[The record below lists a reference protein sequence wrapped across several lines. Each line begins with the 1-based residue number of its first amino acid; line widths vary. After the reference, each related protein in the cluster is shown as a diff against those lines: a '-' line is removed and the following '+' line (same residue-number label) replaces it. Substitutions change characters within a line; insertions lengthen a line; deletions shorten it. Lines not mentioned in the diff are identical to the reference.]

1 MGWPSRWG
9 GRLILLA
16 VICYVYNLIGTIRK
30 SRTKNVHAFFILSA
44 SVWLLFTVSFGLVLL
59 YNFTYPFLEKESLDY
74 LPLHAHAGIAGWFL
88 LLVAGVGSR
97 LIPMFLISK
106 YSNTKLLWKI
116 FIFINC
122 GLIGFI
128 ISFLFLPGPP
138 YFLVSVLLVM
148 TGMFLFG
155 YYCLQAWRQRLRRKL
170 DEQMKISLLSVLLM
184 LLPFIILLVIT
195 GWLLTG
201 EQNTRLIT
209 LYGFTVF
216 FGWITAII
224 LGMTFKTLPFIVWN
238 KVYSGKA
245 GLEKTP
251 GPKELFSKKAFTVTG
266 FSYLA
271 GFLLFIPGIYMGQ
284 TVLLNAATVLLLVAA
299 LLYNFN
305 VLKIVMHKSTGS

>member
-1 MGWPSRWG
+1 
-9 GRLILLA
+9 
-16 VICYVYNLIGTIRK
+16 
-30 SRTKNVHAFFILSA
+30 
-44 SVWLLFTVSFGLVLL
+44 
-59 YNFTYPFLEKESLDY
+59 
-74 LPLHAHAGIAGWFL
+74 
-88 LLVAGVGSR
+88 
-97 LIPMFLISK
+97 
-106 YSNTKLLWKI
+106 
-116 FIFINC
+116 
-122 GLIGFI
+122 
-128 ISFLFLPGPP
+128 
-138 YFLVSVLLVM
+138 M